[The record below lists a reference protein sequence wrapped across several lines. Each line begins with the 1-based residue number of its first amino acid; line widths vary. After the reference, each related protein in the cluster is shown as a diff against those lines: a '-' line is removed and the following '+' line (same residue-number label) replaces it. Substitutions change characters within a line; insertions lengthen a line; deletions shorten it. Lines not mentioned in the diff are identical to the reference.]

1 MLFKLLCFLIFTPE
15 AKRVYQPHAIP
26 NVDKNIYILH
36 NAQKHYFNEY
46 YTNMK
51 TVNEKLVM
59 VSAIVYDSNLYKTE
73 NTTLNTSIYFK
84 NILDQD
90 IDIILS
96 KMVTTRMD
104 DFTIDT
110 SPNIVKYD
118 IVEYYVG
125 NNFIPNEENIMT
137 NDYDKCMIVN
147 L

>member
-15 AKRVYQPHAIP
+15 AKKVYPPNMIP

-36 NAQKHYFNEY
+36 NAHKHYFNEY
-46 YTNMK
+46 FINMESN
-51 TVNEKLVM
+51 NEKLVM
-59 VSAIVYDSNLYKTE
+59 VNAIVYNSNLYKTE

-84 NILDQD
+84 NMLDQD
-90 IDIILS
+90 IDILVT
-96 KMVTTRMD
+96 KMFTVLEN
-104 DFTIDT
+104 DFTPYT
-110 SPNIVKYD
+110 SRVVTYD

-137 NDYDKCMIVN
+137 NEYDKCMIVY